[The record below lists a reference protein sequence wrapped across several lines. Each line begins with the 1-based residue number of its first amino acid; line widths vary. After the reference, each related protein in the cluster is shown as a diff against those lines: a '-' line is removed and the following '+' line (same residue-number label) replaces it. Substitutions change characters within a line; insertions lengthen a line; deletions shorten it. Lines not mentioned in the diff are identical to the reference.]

1 MIYNILIF
9 LILVILIIF
18 YGGENKIHKIKY
30 NSKRFNYYKNISIFR
45 KKLLKYKKTID
56 GDFIDITNDI
66 NTCNYLLPNIVYSYC
81 IKIQAKNIFDI
92 KYLIKNDKYKDDY
105 EMLMNIYTLDN
116 DYKNLYIV
124 ISNENNE
131 YNENNENNKYNK
143 KNEYTMIDIDENI
156 YITNTYNIYNDN
168 NKDIILIL
176 FFIKKPFWY

>member
-18 YGGENKIHKIKY
+18 YGGENKIIKIKY
-30 NSKRFNYYKNISIFR
+30 NSDRFNYHKNLNIFR
-45 KKLLKYKKTID
+45 KKLLKYKNMLD
-56 GDFIDITNDI
+56 EDYIDITNDI

-81 IKIQAKNIFDI
+81 IKIEPKTIFDI

-105 EMLMNIYTLDN
+105 EMLMNIYTIDD

-124 ISNENNE
+124 IKSDNNE
-131 YNENNENNKYNK
+131 VL
-143 KNEYTMIDIDENI
+143 MVDIDENI

-168 NKDIILIL
+168 YKDIFLIL

>member
-30 NSKRFNYYKNISIFR
+30 NSERFDYSKNINIFK
-45 KKLLKYKKTID
+45 KKLLKYKNIID
-56 GDFIDITNDI
+56 GDYIDITNNI

-81 IKIQAKNIFDI
+81 IKIQAKTIFDI

-105 EMLMNIYTLDN
+105 EMLMNIYTLDD
-116 DYKNLYIV
+116 DYKNLYII

-131 YNENNENNKYNK
+131 NNEN
-143 KNEYTMIDIDENI
+143 NEYTMIDIDENI
-156 YITNTYNIYNDN
+156 YITNIYNIYNDN

>member
-30 NSKRFNYYKNISIFR
+30 NSIRFNYYKNISIFR

-56 GDFIDITNDI
+56 GDFINITNDI

-81 IKIQAKNIFDI
+81 IKIQPKTIFDI

-105 EMLMNIYTLDN
+105 EMLMNIYTLDD

-124 ISNENNE
+124 ISNEN
-131 YNENNENNKYNK
+131 
-143 KNEYTMIDIDENI
+143 NEYTMIDIDENI

>member
-18 YGGENKIHKIKY
+18 YGGENKISKIKY
-30 NSKRFNYYKNISIFR
+30 NSERFSYYKNISIFR
-45 KKLLKYKKTID
+45 KKLLKYKKIID
-56 GDFIDITNDI
+56 GDYIDITDDI

-81 IKIQAKNIFDI
+81 IKIQPKTIFDI

-116 DYKNLYIV
+116 DYKNLYI
-124 ISNENNE
+124 ILNNENNE
-131 YNENNENNKYNK
+131 YN
-143 KNEYTMIDIDENI
+143 MVDIDENI

-168 NKDIILIL
+168 DNDIILIL

>member
-56 GDFIDITNDI
+56 GDFINITNDI

-131 YNENNENNKYNK
+131 Y
-143 KNEYTMIDIDENI
+143 TMIDIDENI